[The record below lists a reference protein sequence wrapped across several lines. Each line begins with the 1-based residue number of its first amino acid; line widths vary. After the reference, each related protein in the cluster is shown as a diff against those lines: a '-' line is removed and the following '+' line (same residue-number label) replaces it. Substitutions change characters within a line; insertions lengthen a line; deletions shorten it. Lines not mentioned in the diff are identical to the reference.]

1 MGNIPPEKGLDIC
14 EAFFYEHGR
23 PMLEREF
30 AGSVNKIAAG
40 LVGDGSE
47 CYGFDDQYSQDHDWG
62 PGFCLWIRR
71 SDSHKLFEPLSRAYN
86 SLPNEFLGAGPRK
99 TSLFGQG
106 RVGVFCIEDFYQ
118 GFTGLDFLPQTL
130 DQWLAIPENSLAAAT
145 NGRVFCDF
153 SGEFKLW
160 RKRYLDFYPEDVRK
174 KKLASRAMT
183 IGQSGQYNFS
193 RSVKRGDF
201 VAAAYAQIK
210 FVADAASMVHLLA
223 KKYTPFYKWMQKSLM
238 QLGGLGQ
245 QTAQKLEGL
254 VLENNWAKKGQYIES
269 VCADLVDELKT
280 QGLTRR
286 SSDFLADHGP
296 SIQEGIA
303 DPDMAARN
311 VWVG

>member
-1 MGNIPPEKGLDIC
+1 MGSLPFEKGIDLC
-14 EAFFYEHGR
+14 EAFFIEHGR
-23 PMLEREF
+23 PMLERGF
-30 AGSVNKIAAG
+30 AGSANKIAAG

-47 CYGFDDQYSQDHDWG
+47 CYGFDDELSRDHDWG

-71 SDSHKLFEPLSRAYN
+71 SDREELLEPLSMAYRG
-86 SLPNEFLGAGPRK
+86 LPRVFSGLGPRRE
-99 TSLFGQG
+99 SLYGQG

-153 SGEFKLW
+153 LGEFTGW
-160 RKRYLDFYPEDVRK
+160 RKKYLAFYPEDVRK

-183 IGQSGQYNFS
+183 IGQSGQYNFL

-201 VAAAYAQIK
+201 VAAAYAQTK
-210 FVADAASMVHLLA
+210 FSADVASMVHLLA
-223 KKYTPFYKWMQKSLM
+223 RRYTPFYKWMKKSLLS
-238 QLGGLGQ
+238 LGGLGLLA
-245 QTAQKLEGL
+245 AQKLEAMII
-254 VLENNWAKKGQYIES
+254 ENNWTKKGQFIES
-269 VCADLVDELKT
+269 VCGDLVEELLS
-280 QGLTRR
+280 QGLTSI

-296 SIQEGIA
+296 AIQETIS
-303 DPDMAARN
+303 DPDLAARN